1 MEHIERH
8 LIVLDKLG
16 TQDVCKYVSDKHI
29 QEKLSNK
36 ILCKHFTYRSEEPL
50 FIMLIDSLN
59 EKKNELHNIIV
70 RLLYYCDHEKDEE
83 KMLKYTSYLDSGMM
97 EYNNM
102 ILLYDDYVK
111 IFETTQLINILKQY

>member
-8 LIVLDKLG
+8 LIVMDKLG
-16 TQDVCKYVSDKHI
+16 TNEVSKYVKNKHI
-29 QEKLSNK
+29 QEKLSNE
-36 ILCKHFTYRSEEPL
+36 ILSKKFTYRSEEPL
-50 FIMLIDSLN
+50 FIMLVDSLN

-70 RLLYYCDHEKDEE
+70 HLLFYCDHEKDEE
-83 KMLKYTSYLDSGMM
+83 KMLKYSSQFDSEMT

-111 IFETTQLINILKQY
+111 LFETTQLINTLKQY

>member
-8 LIVLDKLG
+8 LIVMDKLG
-16 TQDVCKYVSDKHI
+16 TQQVTQYVKDKHI
-29 QEKLSNK
+29 QEKLSNE
-36 ILCKHFTYRSEEPL
+36 ILSKTFTYSSEEPL
-50 FIMLIDSLN
+50 FVMLIDSLN

-70 RLLYYCDHEKDEE
+70 SLLYYCDHEKDEK
-83 KMLKYTSYLDSGMM
+83 KMLKYSSHLDFEMM

-111 IFETTQLINILKQY
+111 IFETTQLINTLKQY